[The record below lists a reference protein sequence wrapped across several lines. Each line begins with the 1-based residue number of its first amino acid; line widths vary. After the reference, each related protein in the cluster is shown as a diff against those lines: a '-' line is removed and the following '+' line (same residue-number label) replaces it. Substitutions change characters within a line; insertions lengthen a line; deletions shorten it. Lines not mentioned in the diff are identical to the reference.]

1 MTSKSY
7 FKIAF
12 ILGLI
17 FVCTN
22 AQEKV
27 FNVHSYGAK
36 ADGRTDNSKAF
47 LNGWRDVCKW
57 NGKATLLIPL
67 GEYVVNGAVFKGPCN
82 GWDKTFE
89 MRGVI
94 KAPIDP
100 KVFCNEY
107 WILFKY
113 IDGLKIKGH
122 GTFDGQGACAWGK
135 HQCATLPYTVGFYFM
150 NNFIVH
156 DIHSINSKGV
166 HMNIFSCS
174 YGYFRHIKIS
184 APDESPN
191 TDGIRIGNSNNI
203 RIVDSNIG
211 TGDDCIAMVAGSQS
225 INITRVTCGPG
236 HGISIGSLGKLT
248 KNDVVKDIHIKN
260 CTFIN
265 TQNGVRLKTWALS
278 MNGMATNI
286 AFEDI
291 IMIKSS
297 NPIIIDQQYCPSG
310 NCKKQGSLVQVKDVT
325 YKNIRGSSSSKVAVI
340 LKCSASRPC
349 KGIIFKDIDLVYNGP
364 ATSSYCEHAIG
375 KAIGIQLPP
384 SCLI

>member
-1 MTSKSY
+1 
-7 FKIAF
+7 
-12 ILGLI
+12 
-17 FVCTN
+17 
-22 AQEKV
+22 
-27 FNVHSYGAK
+27 
-36 ADGRTDNSKAF
+36 
-47 LNGWRDVCKW
+47 
-57 NGKATLLIPL
+57 
-67 GEYVVNGAVFKGPCN
+67 
-82 GWDKTFE
+82 
-89 MRGVI
+89 
-94 KAPIDP
+94 
-100 KVFCNEY
+100 
-107 WILFKY
+107 
-113 IDGLKIKGH
+113 
-122 GTFDGQGACAWGK
+122 
-135 HQCATLPYTVGFYFM
+135 M

-166 HMNIFSCS
+166 HINIFSCS

-248 KNDVVKDIHIKN
+248 NNDVVKDIHIKN
-260 CTFIN
+260 CTLIN
-265 TQNGVRLKTWALS
+265 TQNGVRIKTWALS

-310 NCKKQGSLVQVKDVT
+310 NCKKQVRTLT
-325 YKNIRGSSSSKVAVI
+325 FLFHLLI
-340 LKCSASRPC
+340 
-349 KGIIFKDIDLVYNGP
+349 IIFII
-364 ATSSYCEHAIG
+364 S
-375 KAIGIQLPP
+375 
-384 SCLI
+384 